1 METAAADGV
10 TFTVPI
16 TSHTFRHS
24 YAMHMLYADIP
35 RKVLQSLMGHKSIS
49 STEVYTTA
57 FAIDVAARHRVRFAM
72 PENEAVKLMK
82 KFHLGHRA

>member
-1 METAAADGV
+1 
-10 TFTVPI
+10 
-16 TSHTFRHS
+16 
-24 YAMHMLYADIP
+24 MHMLYADIP

>member
-1 METAAADGV
+1 M
-10 TFTVPI
+10 
-16 TSHTFRHS
+16 
-24 YAMHMLYADIP
+24 
-35 RKVLQSLMGHKSIS
+35 QSLMGHKSIS